1 MLRLAALASTYA
13 AGQVV
18 GGLGPAEAQ
27 CAVAQAAEALAE
39 AVLELRRLAPLEPGE
54 VREAV
59 VEMAGLGIPRAEIS
73 RRLGL
78 SQKAVRV
85 YLRRGSP
92 GR

>member
-1 MLRLAALASTYA
+1 
-13 AGQVV
+13 
-18 GGLGPAEAQ
+18 
-27 CAVAQAAEALAE
+27 
-39 AVLELRRLAPLEPGE
+39 VLELRRLAPLEPGE

-59 VEMAGLGIPRAEIS
+59 VEMAGAGISRAEIS

-78 SQKAVRV
+78 SQNAVRV